1 MFWLPFVAIRLYPF
15 ALIVFLVKVFMVKEH
30 FAFEMERTDEH
41 FQGFLFIYFFF
52 FSVVADRKKRH
63 AWKAN
68 P

>member
-30 FAFEMERTDEH
+30 FAFEMECIDEH
-41 FQGFLFIYFFF
+41 FQGFFF

>member
-41 FQGFLFIYFFF
+41 FQGFLFIYLFIF
-52 FSVVADRKKRH
+52 FSGS
-63 AWKAN
+63 
-68 P
+68 